1 MGATLHL
8 LGTGAPASDAHR
20 TTTMLAISTKTDAVL
35 IDCGGDV
42 LRRAMQSGIPVEHV
56 RAVILTHEHP
66 DHVGG
71 WPLFLEKIWL
81 HGRSDPIEVYGPE
94 AALDQARRC
103 FSVFD
108 TSRWEGLPVAKWIAV
123 PLDEDT
129 HFLELGPLR
138 FKASPGNHGVPVMG
152 LRVDNMETGGSICYS
167 SDTKPSESIVR
178 LASGCKILV
187 HEASGDNPVHSTP
200 SQAAQVAHD
209 AQCGRLILVHLPPG
223 LTDDD
228 LIPARSIFASVELG
242 EELSSFQF

>member
-1 MGATLHL
+1 MHAKVHL

-20 TTTMLAISTKTDAVL
+20 TTTMVAFSTETDAVL
-35 IDCGGDV
+35 VDCGGDV
-42 LRRAMQSGIPVEHV
+42 LQRAMQSGIPVDQI

-94 AALDQARRC
+94 MALDQARRC

-108 TSRWEGLPVAKWIAV
+108 TSRWEGLPTVKWIAV
-123 PLDEDT
+123 PLEEDL
-129 HFLELGPLR
+129 HFLEIGPLR

-152 LRVDNMETGGSICYS
+152 LRVDNIKTGGSVCYS

-178 LASGCKILV
+178 LASGCTILV

-200 SQAAQVAHD
+200 EQAAQIAHD
-209 AQCGRLILVHLPPG
+209 AKCGRLVLVHLPPSMTDED
-223 LTDDD
+223 LT
-228 LIPARSIFASVELG
+228 PARSIFPSVELG
-242 EELSSFQF
+242 EELGFLLF